1 MKKRI
6 TITIDPELI
15 KRVKIRGVEEDKK
28 FSTLVEELL
37 LKWIKDYDKDL
48 EEYFDDDKRQL
59 QGMS

>member
-6 TITIDPELI
+6 TITIDPELV

-37 LKWIKDYDKDL
+37 REWIKDYDKGL
-48 EEYFDDDKRQL
+48 AE
-59 QGMS
+59 

>member
-37 LKWIKDYDKDL
+37 LKWINDYDKDL